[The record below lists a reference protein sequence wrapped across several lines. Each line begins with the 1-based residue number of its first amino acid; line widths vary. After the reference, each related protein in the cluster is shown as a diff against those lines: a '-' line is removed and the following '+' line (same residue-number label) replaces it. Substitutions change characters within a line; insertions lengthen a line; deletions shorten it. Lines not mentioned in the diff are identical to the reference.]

1 MNTIKKRVWRTV
13 LVLAGSLALLAVFG
27 SFDEPAPPPQIQVP
41 MLNGYP
47 AIPPAFNWNDMFR
60 GPH

>member
-1 MNTIKKRVWRTV
+1 MNTIKKRIWRAALIV
-13 LVLAGSLALLAVFG
+13 AGSLAVVAVVD
-27 SFDEPAPPPQIQVP
+27 SLDEPPPAQIQVP
-41 MLNGYP
+41 MVNGYP